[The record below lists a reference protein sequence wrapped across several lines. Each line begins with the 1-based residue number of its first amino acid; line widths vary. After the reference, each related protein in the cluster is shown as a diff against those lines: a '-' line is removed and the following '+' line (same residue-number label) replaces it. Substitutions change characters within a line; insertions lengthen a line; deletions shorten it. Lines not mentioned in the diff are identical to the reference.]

1 MNFFLILLN
10 IEYNI
15 EVYFAVS
22 LEVFSLATNVEGKK
36 IPGLIKKLNKFLGLP
51 PKSEKV
57 MDILSISGNTAKIND
72 NAGSINANAGSI
84 NDNAGNI
91 NDNAGNINVN
101 SESINNITGT
111 ISENTG
117 NIAKNT
123 ADIARY
129 HPPRSKL
136 KKTTFTRHCSVVND
150 RHKRLIFF

>member
-1 MNFFLILLN
+1 M
-10 IEYNI
+10 
-15 EVYFAVS
+15 
-22 LEVFSLATNVEGKK
+22 ATNVEGKK

-84 NDNAGNI
+84 NDNAESI
-91 NDNAGNINVN
+91 DDNAGSINVIA
-101 SESINNITGT
+101 ESINNFTGT
-111 ISENTG
+111 VSENAE

-129 HPPRSKL
+129 HPPRKL
-136 KKTTFTRHCSVVND
+136 QKNPPDTAQC
-150 RHKRLIFF
+150 RLFQT

>member
-1 MNFFLILLN
+1 MNLFLILLN

-15 EVYFAVS
+15 EIYFAVS
-22 LEVFSLATNVEGKK
+22 LGVFSLATNVEGKK

-57 MDILSISGNTAKIND
+57 MDILSISGNTAKINE
-72 NAGSINANAGSI
+72 NAGSINTNAGSI
-84 NDNAGNI
+84 ND
-91 NDNAGNINVN
+91 N

-111 ISENTG
+111 ISKNTG

-129 HPPRSKL
+129 HPPRKL
-136 KKTTFTRHCSVVND
+136 QKNPPDTAQC
-150 RHKRLIFF
+150 RLI

>member
-1 MNFFLILLN
+1 MNLFLILLS

-15 EVYFAVS
+15 EIYFAVS

-84 NDNAGNI
+84 NDN
-91 NDNAGNINVN
+91 

-129 HPPRSKL
+129 HPQSKL
-136 KKTTFTRHCSVVND
+136 KKKTFT
-150 RHKRLIFF
+150 

>member
-1 MNFFLILLN
+1 M
-10 IEYNI
+10 
-15 EVYFAVS
+15 
-22 LEVFSLATNVEGKK
+22 ATNVEGKK

-84 NDNAGNI
+84 NDN
-91 NDNAGNINVN
+91 

-123 ADIARY
+123 ADIDRY
-129 HPPRSKL
+129 HPPRKL
-136 KKTTFTRHCSVVND
+136 LKTFT
-150 RHKRLIFF
+150 